1 MIRWFKKANTKLSV
15 SNAAGLLIVVAL
27 ASQALGF
34 LRNRLVSTNFTVAD
48 PGSTDAF
55 FAAFQIP
62 DLFFYTIAAGAL
74 GVAFIPFVVD
84 KLEEGNQK
92 ALWELAS
99 SVLNTLGIIMVFVSA
114 IIFVFAET
122 LIHKIVAPN
131 LDPEHLHQATIIM
144 RLIALNPLFF
154 TLSGIITAV
163 QQSYGRFFFFA
174 LAPIFYNLSII
185 ISALV
190 FSTSGGNSGGPGQL
204 GVIGLGVG
212 ALAGA
217 VVQLLVALLGL
228 IGLGFRWRPKI
239 FWRRQDYRE
248 VLRRLPPRS
257 LDQGIDSLNSIVE
270 TNRAQTLSEGS
281 VSYYN
286 YALSLHNVPVLLIGT
301 SIATAAFPRLTE
313 RISQKR
319 PDLFRKDFL
328 SILRT
333 TIWVL
338 MPILVISFFGRAY
351 LARLLFGQAA
361 PTVALV
367 FGYFVMA
374 IFFRSVYAIISRYFY
389 AQKDNLTPL
398 YISIFAIGLNIYLAF
413 NLARPSAYGIAGLA
427 IAQSLVAFAEVVI
440 LSSIMIY
447 RDRGLLNMRFW
458 GGVGRILSVTG
469 FSLLTAF
476 LMISLFP
483 LQLAD
488 TGIVIL
494 GSKFG
499 LIALTT
505 CTVHILVSQLFGL
518 EEAQPVFDKI
528 KRIATYRLRIQ

>member
-1 MIRWFKKANTKLSV
+1 M
-15 SNAAGLLIVVAL
+15 IVVAL
-27 ASQALGF
+27 ASQILGF

-74 GVAFIPFVVD
+74 GVAFIPFITD
-84 KLEEGNQK
+84 KLEDGNRK

-99 SVLNTLGIIMVFVSA
+99 SVLNTLGIIMLFVSA
-114 IIFVFAET
+114 IIFIFAET

-131 LDPEHLHQATIIM
+131 LDPEHLAQATNIM

-154 TLSGIITAV
+154 TLAGILTAV
-163 QQSYGRFFFFA
+163 QQSFGRFFFFA
-174 LAPIFYNLSII
+174 MAPIFYNLSII

-190 FSTSGGNSGGPGQL
+190 FSTSGGNTGGPGQL
-204 GVIGLGVG
+204 GVVGLGVG

-217 VVQLLVALLGL
+217 LIQLLISLLGL
-228 IGLGFRWRPKI
+228 IGLGFSWRPNI
-239 FWRRQDYRE
+239 YWRRKDYRQ
-248 VLRRLPPRS
+248 VLKQLPPRS

-301 SIATAAFPRLTE
+301 SIATAAFPRLTK

-328 SILRT
+328 NILRT
-333 TIWVL
+333 TIWIL
-338 MPILVISFFGRAY
+338 MPILVISFFCRAY
-351 LARLLFGQAA
+351 LARLLYGQAA

-389 AQKDNLTPL
+389 AQKDNITPL
-398 YISIFAIGLNIYLAF
+398 YVSIFAIGLNIYLAF
-413 NLARPSAYGIAGLA
+413 NLSRPSAYGIAGLA
-427 IAQSLVAFAEVVI
+427 IAQSLVAFAEVII

-458 GGVGRILSVTG
+458 GGIFRILSVTG

-476 LMISLFP
+476 LMISLLP

-488 TGIVIL
+488 TGIVVL

-499 LIALTT
+499 LIALAT
-505 CTVHILVSQLFGL
+505 CTVHVLVSQLFGI
-518 EEAQPVFDKI
+518 EEAKPVFGKLKQI
-528 KRIATYRLRIQ
+528 ILYPLRIQ